1 MNASCPII
9 KVFPGGVVGPSF
21 IKDIHGPIPEVDL
34 MPSGGV
40 SVDNVK
46 EWKNAGAVAVGVGSA
61 LASKVATEG
70 YYSVTRI
77 AQSFVSALD

>member
-1 MNASCPII
+1 MLLVLLLRFST
-9 KVFPGGVVGPSF
+9 GGVVGTGF

-70 YYSVTRI
+70 YDSVTRI